1 MASHRVNKAVIPAA
15 GMGKR
20 LLPISALLP
29 KELLPVGLKPLIQYV
44 IEEAVCAGM
53 NEIIVVINKEKEI
66 IKDFILGRIKTLPE
80 DLGKIYKKLN
90 FRFIYQKE
98 PKGLMDAVRLTRV
111 FIKEEPFA
119 LMLPD
124 NIFFSES
131 PAIGT
136 LIEAFRG
143 SNKSIVGLIKIDKKR
158 APLFCNSGSIAFK
171 KEKNDFYR
179 ITHFFDKSRGYF
191 KIRKNS
197 IRTFAR
203 FIYTPLVFE
212 YIERERRNKG
222 PGELDD
228 VPILRRMAKD
238 GLIYGCTLSGT
249 GFDAGHPIGL
259 NAANLYFFTNKNRKL
274 KWNFSSSA
282 LAQAN
287 PL

>member
-1 MASHRVNKAVIPAA
+1 MAKSHRVNKVVIPAA

-44 IEEAVCAGM
+44 IEEAVCAGI

-66 IKDFILGRIKTLPE
+66 IKNFILGKIKTLPQ
-80 DLGKIYKKLN
+80 DLGKIYKKVN

-98 PKGLMDAVRLTRV
+98 PKGLMDAIGLARV

-136 LIEAFRG
+136 LIKAFED
-143 SNKSIVGLIKIDKKR
+143 SNKNITGLIEIDKKR
-158 APLFCNSGSIAFK
+158 APLFSNSGRVTLK
-171 KEKNDFYR
+171 KEKNGFYR
-179 ITHFFDKSRGYF
+179 ITHFFDKSKGYF
-191 KIRKNS
+191 KIKKDNS
-197 IRTFAR
+197 IHTFAR
-203 FIYTPLVFE
+203 FIYTPSVFD
-212 YIERERRNKG
+212 YIERERRKKRD
-222 PGELDD
+222 GELDD
-228 VPILRRMAKD
+228 VPILRHMAKEE
-238 GLIYGCTLSGT
+238 LVYGCTLEGE

-259 NAANLYFFTNKNRKL
+259 HAANLYFFSKQR
-274 KWNFSSSA
+274 
-282 LAQAN
+282 
-287 PL
+287 